1 MRVELT
7 ADVFVDV
14 GDPADQFDPTDLY
27 VLLRCFPDRRH
38 DWVTNYGVVAAVE
51 AYLPKHLPDLADTYV
66 ALARDAMVQQ
76 AWTGTTQ
83 QRDLV
88 RVGRAD
94 LADHSADLCR
104 PAVLVVENS
113 SSDGG
118 FLHTVACALRHERVL
133 TALERAWL
141 EVHSAGGSGEV
152 PRVAREHAVRYRR
165 LVRVVALL
173 DSDSLI
179 PGQRTPNHD
188 QAEKLAAEEI
198 AVHVLA
204 LREAENYVPHRVLA
218 GIGKPKQASQKL
230 SLLRRLTPQQ
240 RGHLDMKTGL
250 GKRKPEAVEK
260 QKELFEGLDLAV
272 QLGLHDGFGKNLLE
286 RLAEYREQLTE
297 RDFATLGDEVVAEL
311 RTMLD
316 LIASRV

>member
-7 ADVFVDV
+7 ADVFTDTD
-14 GDPADQFDPTDLY
+14 DPAGRYDPNDLY

-38 DWVTNYGVVAAVE
+38 DWVSSYEVVAAVE
-51 AYLPKHLPDLADTYV
+51 TYLPKHLPELADTYL

-83 QRDLV
+83 QTDVV
-88 RVGRAD
+88 RVSRAD

-118 FLHTVACALRHERVL
+118 FLLTVAATLRHERVV
-133 TALERAWL
+133 TALEREWL

-165 LVRVVALL
+165 LIRVVALL

-179 PGQRTPNHD
+179 PGQRTANHD
-188 QAEKLAAEEI
+188 HAAALDTEDI
-198 AVHVLA
+198 TVHVLA

-218 GIGKPKQASQKL
+218 GIGRSRDASRKL
-230 SLLRRLTPQQ
+230 SALKRLTPQQ
-240 RGHLDMKTGL
+240 RGHLDIKYGL
-250 GKRKPEAVEK
+250 GSRKPPVVE
-260 QKELFEGLDLAV
+260 QQRELFEGLDRAV
-272 QLGLHDGFGKNLLE
+272 QLGLHDGFGKNVLE
-286 RLAEYREQLTE
+286 HLAGHRGRLTE
-297 RDFATLGDEVVAEL
+297 QDFAALGDEVVAEL
-311 RTMLD
+311 RTLLD
-316 LIASRV
+316 KIASRI

>member
-7 ADVFVDV
+7 ADVFTDTD
-14 GDPADQFDPTDLY
+14 DPARRYDPNDLY

-38 DWVTNYGVVAAVE
+38 DWVTDLAVVAAVE
-51 AYLPKHLPDLADTYV
+51 TYLPKHLPELADTYL

-83 QRDLV
+83 QGDVV

-118 FLHTVACALRHERVL
+118 FLHTVASALRHERVV
-133 TALERAWL
+133 TALERHWL

-152 PRVAREHAVRYRR
+152 PKVAREHAVRYRR
-165 LVRVVALL
+165 LIRVVALL

-179 PGQRTPNHD
+179 PGQRTANHD
-188 QAEKLAAEEI
+188 QADKLAAEKI
-198 AVHVLA
+198 TVHVLA

-218 GIGKPKQASQKL
+218 GIGRAKDASRRLTALK
-230 SLLRRLTPQQ
+230 RLTPQQ
-240 RGHLDMKTGL
+240 RGHLDIKNGL
-250 GKRKPEAVEK
+250 GSRKPSAVEK
-260 QKELFEGLDLAV
+260 QRELFQDLDLAV
-272 QLGLHDGFGKNLLE
+272 QLGLRDGFGDNVLE
-286 RLAEYREQLTE
+286 RLAEQRGRVTEQ
-297 RDFATLGDEVVAEL
+297 DFAALGDEVVAEL
-311 RTMLD
+311 RTLLD
-316 LIASRV
+316 KIASRI